1 MEARRILHWSRNSL
15 DTFSQLSR
23 SPANKEPTHNWLP
36 HTVAAETAGTA
47 MTVSPAAPALAAAAA
62 ASAAKCPSTPVVNS
76 KAGRPADSD
85 AAAATTNSLRAPT
98 AETENSSWLV
108 NTPERRPSRYGGVPF
123 DVAQSAITASRS
135 GASIRGGGGFGGSSR
150 RSRHRGNEK
159 IDHRGDGATAAK
171 SGGGEERP
179 SWDESESAPLSS
191 LKQLL
196 DGLEGRCREAGGS
209 GSNSRSVFGGSA
221 SVSGRRASWSLTSS
235 TSRRRRRSSS
245 SGGSSIVRH
254 QAGGSGRSA
263 GSNSG
268 GVGEGADNIGIG
280 GGGDGGRGVGLVSAN
295 KRSAAKR
302 ARGEGGAA
310 GVVAAVPSAMPLANA
325 DGLMSPPSPAV
336 TKVLRMKKSKRRT

>member
-1 MEARRILHWSRNSL
+1 
-15 DTFSQLSR
+15 
-23 SPANKEPTHNWLP
+23 
-36 HTVAAETAGTA
+36 

-62 ASAAKCPSTPVVNS
+62 AAAAKCPSTPVVNS

-85 AAAATTNSLRAPT
+85 AAAAATNSLRAPT
-98 AETENSSWLV
+98 AEAENSSWLV

-150 RSRHRGNEK
+150 RSRHRGNEN
-159 IDHRGDGATAAK
+159 IDHRGDGATAATAAK
-171 SGGGEERP
+171 SGDSEERP

-235 TSRRRRRSSS
+235 TSRRRRRTSS

-295 KRSAAKR
+295 KRGAAKR

-336 TKVLRMKKSKRRT
+336 TKSVLRMKKSKRRT